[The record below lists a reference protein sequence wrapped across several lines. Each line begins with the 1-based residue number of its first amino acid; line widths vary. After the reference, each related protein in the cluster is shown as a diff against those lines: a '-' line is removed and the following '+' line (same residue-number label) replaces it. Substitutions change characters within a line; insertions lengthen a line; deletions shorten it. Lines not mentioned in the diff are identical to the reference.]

1 LGLIK
6 GYYIK
11 FINTGT
17 FIPLYSVSSM
27 NNNINLKIG
36 YIMNN
41 MNTIERIR
49 KYNRL
54 ALILVR
60 TDEEQREMERL
71 EALLPNNPA
80 NVIITLLREQQKQLE
95 RDVANLGD
103 TIESSA
109 SIEQIMIE
117 MLSTL
122 KSNLKTAKEI
132 EREYNKAYHRSI

>member
-1 LGLIK
+1 
-6 GYYIK
+6 
-11 FINTGT
+11 
-17 FIPLYSVSSM
+17 IPLYSVSSM

>member
-1 LGLIK
+1 
-6 GYYIK
+6 
-11 FINTGT
+11 
-17 FIPLYSVSSM
+17 M

-49 KYNRL
+49 RYNRL